1 MKLYQT
7 LRGVVLISIGC
18 LLLGMHAGHATEI
31 PVTSS
36 GYENFL
42 ESKEADPSGLAIH
55 DRVLFKVNE
64 ESVVTTL
71 DVIHKLNLLFYNSYP
86 HLIDSFPARSQYY
99 TAMWPVVLESV
110 IDEFLMV
117 ADAKE
122 KRIATDPT
130 SVNQEIE
137 EMFGRDLSPLY
148 AYFEMTANDIFNVID
163 RTLTAQRVMGM
174 MVRSKV
180 MLKVTPGKIREYYQ
194 QLEEEASR
202 KVIWKYR
209 VLTIKAN
216 TESLASQIADK
227 VRARLNEAKSWDKD
241 RLTALVISRGGQLI
255 ASEEFSRENSEL
267 SESHKQELGM
277 IGYPKELCGFPKA
290 HKSGYKLYMLLDK
303 TSGSIEPLDVMEPK
317 IKQHLFALEA
327 ESVEKQYKDKL
338 RKRYGYDASMI
349 AKLLSKE
356 APPLF
361 SLL

>member
-1 MKLYQT
+1 MKSHQALQ
-7 LRGVVLISIGC
+7 GIFLINIGC
-18 LLLGMHAGHATEI
+18 LLLGIRLGYSTEI
-31 PVTSS
+31 PMASS
-36 GYENFL
+36 RYENFL
-42 ESKEADPSGLAIH
+42 ESREANPAGLAIH
-55 DRVLFKVNE
+55 DRILFKVDE
-64 ESVVTTL
+64 ENVVTTL

-86 HLIDSFPARSQYY
+86 HLIDSFSARSQYY

-122 KRIATDPT
+122 KKISTDPT

-148 AYFEMTANDIFNVID
+148 AHFEMTANDIFNVID

-180 MLKVTPGKIREYYQ
+180 MLKVTPGKIREYYK
-194 QLEEEASR
+194 QLEEEAS
-202 KVIWKYR
+202 KKIIWKYR
-209 VLTIKAN
+209 VLTVKAN

-227 VRARLNEAKSWDKD
+227 VRARLNEGKNWDKD
-241 RLTALVISRGGQLI
+241 RLSALVVSQGGQLVC
-255 ASEEFSRENSEL
+255 SDEFSRENSEL
-267 SESHKQELGM
+267 SESHKQELDA
-277 IGYPKELCGFPKA
+277 IGYPEEFCGLPKA

-303 TSGSIEPLDVMEPK
+303 ATGSVESLDLMEPK

-349 AKLLSKE
+349 TKLLSEE